1 MDLSKTRIVVD
12 SSADIFSFEHV
23 EVASA
28 PLKIVTANAEYVDDA
43 ALDVSAM
50 IAALA
55 SYKGKSGTSC
65 PSFGDFT
72 EAFGDAEHVFCIT
85 MTSRLSGTYNVA
97 VNAARAYEE
106 EHPGRRV
113 CVIDS
118 LSTGPSMR
126 LLSEKIVELLEKG
139 LSFDEVCESVMAYR
153 EKTELL
159 FVLESLNNLANN
171 GRVSRPVA
179 ALAGLLG
186 IRMLGRAVQG
196 VIKPVAKPRG
206 EKKALDATYAEM
218 KKLGYQGGKLRISH
232 CENPGVATALA
243 DLVRADYPAAQIEI
257 YPARALCSFYAE
269 RGGMLLG
276 FETEGERA

>member
-126 LLSEKIVELLEKG
+126 LLSEKMT
-139 LSFDEVCESVMAYR
+139 VMHTRQTVYSSCLPKR
-153 EKTELL
+153 
-159 FVLESLNNLANN
+159 
-171 GRVSRPVA
+171 
-179 ALAGLLG
+179 
-186 IRMLGRAVQG
+186 
-196 VIKPVAKPRG
+196 
-206 EKKALDATYAEM
+206 D
-218 KKLGYQGGKLRISH
+218 GKLSLLQLT
-232 CENPGVATALA
+232 NPKSV
-243 DLVRADYPAAQIEI
+243 
-257 YPARALCSFYAE
+257 
-269 RGGMLLG
+269 LLSI
-276 FETEGERA
+276 RR